1 MAIIVHRW
9 ICFTILPY
17 IIFLSDHQVLIF
29 LFLSDGHVL
38 FEATNPTIMV
48 VAQHTSPTFSW
59 NQYCT
64 SNVGSG
70 FGSCKIS
77 KRGYTISQMVQVCF
91 LLSWIMSLI
100 HGISSLS
107 ATWTQ
112 FPWYCSWISIFLRPW
127 YAGGREWWHGFF
139 RVSLTF

>member
-59 NQYCT
+59 NHYCT

-77 KRGYTISQMVQVCF
+77 KRGYTRSHNGPGMFPSFMNNEFNSWHFQLVCN
-91 LLSWIMSLI
+91 LHTISLI
-100 HGISSLS
+100 L
-107 ATWTQ
+107 
-112 FPWYCSWISIFLRPW
+112 FLNLYFSQTLICWR
-127 YAGGREWWHGFF
+127 
-139 RVSLTF
+139 